1 MSSLALFSIALIAV
15 GLYGVLAKVN
25 LLKVVMGLVIMC
37 LGIAG
42 LVIGAGSAGTA
53 VAPVLQTVGLVAI
66 VGGASVASLLIV
78 TAVRQV
84 HKLQQLIHQRTP
96 PCSRHSIAG
105 CEEIEVLPDAHI
117 IVHAERVGHVP
128 NGPAHFLF
136 L

>member
-25 LLKVVMGLVIMC
+25 LLKVVIGLVIMC

-42 LVIGAGSAGTA
+42 LVIGAGGAGAA

-78 TAVRQV
+78 TAVRLYEKYGSLDIRQMRRL
-84 HKLQQLIHQRTP
+84 K
-96 PCSRHSIAG
+96 G
-105 CEEIEVLPDAHI
+105 
-117 IVHAERVGHVP
+117 
-128 NGPAHFLF
+128 
-136 L
+136 

>member
-25 LLKVVMGLVIMC
+25 LLKVVIGIVIMC

-42 LVIGAGSAGTA
+42 LVIGAGSAGAA

-78 TAVRQV
+78 TAVRLYEKYGSLDIRQMRRL
-84 HKLQQLIHQRTP
+84 K
-96 PCSRHSIAG
+96 G
-105 CEEIEVLPDAHI
+105 
-117 IVHAERVGHVP
+117 
-128 NGPAHFLF
+128 
-136 L
+136 

>member
-25 LLKVVMGLVIMC
+25 LLKVVIGLVIMC

-42 LVIGAGSAGTA
+42 LVIGAGSAGAA

-78 TAVRQV
+78 TAVRLYEKYGSLDIRQMRRL
-84 HKLQQLIHQRTP
+84 K
-96 PCSRHSIAG
+96 G
-105 CEEIEVLPDAHI
+105 
-117 IVHAERVGHVP
+117 
-128 NGPAHFLF
+128 
-136 L
+136 